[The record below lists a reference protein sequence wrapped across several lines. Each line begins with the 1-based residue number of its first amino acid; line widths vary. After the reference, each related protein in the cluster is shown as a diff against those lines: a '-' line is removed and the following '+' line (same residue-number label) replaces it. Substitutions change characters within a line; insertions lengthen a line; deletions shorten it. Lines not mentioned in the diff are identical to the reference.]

1 MSSNNF
7 FNKVRLL
14 KLKDNKLIIIIIIAA
29 IYFVTIPLFFRNSSY
44 LLSVIIYSSILS
56 CASLGVWLTFS
67 IGRINI
73 GQAAF
78 VGIGGYAT
86 AILMTKLDISFW
98 ISLPLSGIIAA
109 FFSLLLGFVLLRL
122 KGIYFSMI
130 TLTLTNLTNLVFLNA
145 VFITRGANGIMNIPR
160 PGAVNIGNFT
170 IIPSF
175 RTDNYYILFYYLVSI
190 ILIVCFICVWRLYN
204 SRIGWIFRALRQ
216 SETLTQSI
224 GINIIKYRI
233 MAYTICGFLGGISG
247 SLFVVYIQNIF
258 PESFKVADS
267 INYMLYCFLGGL
279 DYIFGPILGSFLLTI
294 FFEMLRGIQKYQQV
308 IYSIILICIMLWI
321 PNGIFSIKLSK
332 NKEQIK
338 NLR

>member
-1 MSSNNF
+1 MNSNKF

-14 KLKDNKLIIIIIIAA
+14 KLKDNKLIIIIITA
-29 IYFVTIPLFFRNSSY
+29 IYFVTISLFFRNSPY
-44 LLSVIIYSSILS
+44 LLSVIINSSILS
-56 CASLGVWLTFS
+56 CASLGVWITFS

-78 VGIGGYAT
+78 VGIGGYTT
-86 AILMTKLDISFW
+86 AILMTKLNISFW

-109 FFSLLLGFVLLRL
+109 FFSFLLGFVLLRL

-130 TLTLTNLTNLVFLNA
+130 TLTLTNLANLVFLNA
-145 VFITRGANGIMNIPR
+145 IFITRGASGIMNIPR

-175 RTDNYYILFYYLVSI
+175 RTDNYYILLYYLVSI
-190 ILIVCFICVWRLYN
+190 ILIVCFICIWRLYN
-204 SRIGWIFRALRQ
+204 SRIGWIFWALRQ

-247 SLFVVYIQNIF
+247 SLFAVYIQSMF
-258 PESFKVADS
+258 PESFGVADS

-279 DYIFGPILGSFLLTI
+279 DYIFSPILGSFLLTI
-294 FFEMLRGIQKYQQV
+294 FFEMLRGIQKYQMLF
-308 IYSIILICIMLWI
+308 YSIIIICIMLWV
-321 PNGIFSIKLSK
+321 PNGIISIKLYK
-332 NKEQIK
+332 NKEQIR